1 MTHPTQ
7 ASTSHLH
14 LRLLNAADITVDS
27 AQTSAPGSPKDEVVD
42 AEGLN
47 GFTLTKDED
56 MMDGV
61 QEAASGLE
69 GDEPSAAD
77 YNPTVDMQEDQLR
90 NDKRHHVEEVSSGTY
105 DETKTTHDVVAP
117 TVTPLPDQPPAKT
130 KDEYDMFAD
139 EEETDDMFA
148 EISSTTEKKILLEG
162 RSRAVTIPQAKQLDM
177 SMLDDWDD
185 HEGYY
190 RIILGELLNGR
201 YHVQT
206 NLGKGMFS
214 GVVRATDAH
223 DQKLVAIKI
232 IRNNETM

>member
-1 MTHPTQ
+1 M
-7 ASTSHLH
+7 SW
-14 LRLLNAADITVDS
+14 LLTLLTLKADS

-56 MMDGV
+56 MIDGV
-61 QEAASGLE
+61 QRAASVLGD
-69 GDEPSAAD
+69 DEPSAAD

-90 NDKRHHVEEVSSGTY
+90 NDQRHHVEEVSSGTY
-105 DETKTTHDVVAP
+105 DETKTTHDVQIP
-117 TVTPLPDQPPAKT
+117 TASSLPDQPPAKT

-148 EISSTTEKKILLEG
+148 EMSSTTEKSMLLQG

-223 DQKLVAIKI
+223 DKKLVAIKI